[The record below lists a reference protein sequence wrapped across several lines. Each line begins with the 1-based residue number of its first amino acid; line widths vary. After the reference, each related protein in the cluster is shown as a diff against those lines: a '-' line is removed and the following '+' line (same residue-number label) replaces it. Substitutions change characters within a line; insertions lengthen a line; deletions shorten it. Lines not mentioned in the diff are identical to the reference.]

1 MFFIVPNSKKEHFKV
16 DLIAVTHLFPPIF
29 WQKKKIPPESAI
41 AITLLKKEI
50 TEVLKNFWEP
60 KLKRNFVKRYV
71 KKPGVINQ

>member
-1 MFFIVPNSKKEHFKV
+1 MGFIVPNSEKEHFKV

-29 WQKKKIPPESAI
+29 WQNPPSESAI

-60 KLKRNFVKRYV
+60 KLKRNFIKRCV
-71 KKPGVINQ
+71 KKGG